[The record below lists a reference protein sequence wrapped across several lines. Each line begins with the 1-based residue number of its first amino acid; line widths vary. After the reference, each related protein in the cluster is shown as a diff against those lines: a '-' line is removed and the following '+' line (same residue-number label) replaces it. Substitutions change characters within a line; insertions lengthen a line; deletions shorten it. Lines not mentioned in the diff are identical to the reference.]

1 MAGGGLKAKTCKVC
15 RAKFQPARPL
25 QTTCSIPCAIEWGSR
40 QLAKKQAKEAAEE
53 KKQDRAKREKL
64 KTRSDWMKDA
74 QAAVNAWV
82 RFRDRDQPCISC
94 GTFNATAWHAGHFYS
109 TAARPD
115 LRLDP
120 ANIHRQ
126 CAQCNLF
133 LSGNL
138 IEYRKNLPSRIGQAE
153 LDRLDGP
160 PTNQRMTAEVIKE
173 ICAEFKARLKQETKR
188 PSPNSGAQLGAV
200 SL

>member
-1 MAGGGLKAKTCKVC
+1 VKQKTCKVC
-15 RAKFQPARPL
+15 RAKFTPARPL
-25 QTTCSIPCAIEWGSR
+25 QTTCSIPCAIEWGI
-40 QLAKKQAKEAAEE
+40 KAAEKKTALERKAE
-53 KKQDRAKREKL
+53 KKNDALRKKAL
-64 KTRSDWMKDA
+64 KSRSDWMKDA

-126 CAQCNLF
+126 CAQCNLY

-138 IEYRKNLPSRIGQAE
+138 NEYRKNLPSRIGQAE

>member
-1 MAGGGLKAKTCKVC
+1 MKQKTCKVC
-15 RAKFQPARPL
+15 KTKFPPARPL
-25 QTTCSIPCAIEWGSR
+25 QATCSIRCAIDWAIKAAEKK
-40 QLAKKQAKEAAEE
+40 AKQAAQAE
-53 KKQDRAKREKL
+53 KKADALKKKAL

-138 IEYRKNLPSRIGQAE
+138 NEYRKNLPARIGQAE

-173 ICAEFKARLKQETKR
+173 ICAEFKARLKQEAKR
-188 PSPNSGAQLGAV
+188 PSLNSGAQLGAV

>member
-1 MAGGGLKAKTCKVC
+1 MRSGVKQRACKVC
-15 RAKFQPARPL
+15 REKFEPVRPM
-25 QTTCSIPCAIEWGSR
+25 QTTCSIPCALAWGV
-40 QLAKKQAKEAAEE
+40 KAAE
-53 KKQDRAKREKL
+53 KKAKREALAEKKSDALRKKAL
-64 KTRSDWMKDA
+64 KTRSDWMRDA
-74 QAAVNAWV
+74 QASVNGWV
-82 RFRDRDQPCISC
+82 RWRDRDQPCISC
-94 GTFNATAWHAGHFYS
+94 GTFNAIAWHAGHYYS

-138 IEYRKNLPSRIGQAE
+138 IEYRKNLPARIGQAE

-160 PTNQRMTAEVIKE
+160 PTAVRATVEVLKAVT
-173 ICAEFKARLKQETKR
+173 AEFKAKLRQEQR
-188 PSPNSGAQLGAV
+188 NALEAA
-200 SL
+200 

>member
-1 MAGGGLKAKTCKVC
+1 MKAKTCKVC

>member
-1 MAGGGLKAKTCKVC
+1 MKAKSCKVC
-15 RAKFQPARPL
+15 RAKFTPARPL

-126 CAQCNLF
+126 CAQCNLY

>member
-1 MAGGGLKAKTCKVC
+1 MKAKSCKVC
-15 RAKFQPARPL
+15 RAKFTPARPL
-25 QTTCSIPCAIEWGSR
+25 QTTCSIPCAIEYGSA
-40 QLAKKQAKEAAEE
+40 QLAKKQAKEAKAERA
-53 KKQDRAKREKL
+53 KDKAKRETL
-64 KTRSDWMKDA
+64 KTRSDWLKEA
-74 QAAVNAWV
+74 QVAVNAWV

-126 CAQCNLF
+126 CAQCNLY

>member
-1 MAGGGLKAKTCKVC
+1 MAGGGLKTCKVC
-15 RAKFQPARPL
+15 REKFTPARPL
-25 QTTCSIPCAIEWGSR
+25 QTTCSIPCALEWGTK
-40 QLAKKQAKEAAEE
+40 AAEKKALKEAAAE
-53 KKQDRAKREKL
+53 KKALALRKKAL
-64 KTRSDWMKDA
+64 KTRSEWVKDA

-82 RFRDRDQPCISC
+82 RWRDRDQPCISC
-94 GTFNATAWHAGHFYS
+94 GTSSANAWHAGHYYS

-115 LRLDP
+115 LRFDP

-138 IEYRKNLPSRIGQAE
+138 IQYRMNLPARIGQAE
-153 LDRLDGP
+153 LDRLEGP
-160 PTNQRMTAEVIKE
+160 PTAKRATVEVLQAITE
-173 ICAEFKARLKQETKR
+173 DFKARLKLETR
-188 PSPNSGAQLGAV
+188 PIPNSGAQLGAV

>member
-1 MAGGGLKAKTCKVC
+1 MKAKTCKVC

-188 PSPNSGAQLGAV
+188 PTPNSGAQLGAV